1 MNFNTN
7 TTVSTSAIAELY
19 TLKQDLMAE
28 LVRAQVKHEFKDM
41 SATIDYIQEGL
52 VTVNQSIKE
61 EMAAMSKSTVL
72 GVGRIVNGR
81 ITYVSRDGGVSRP
94 MGARFPA
101 MGTVTKESFMDADY
115 KPTLDV
121 RFPTVQPTEVG
132 PMEGAD
138 YVAPLE
144 VRFPT
149 AGPIAEM
156 QGADYVAPLE
166 VRFPTVKPTETQPM
180 EDADYVA
187 PVEVRFPTVQLT
199 QPMQGADYD
208 EVLEG
213 EVLDVR
219 FPMVQTGPVVGEDFD
234 GEPTVWVR
242 DERTMDAYDRI
253 FGINK

>member
-61 EMAAMSKSTVL
+61 EMASMSKSTVL
-72 GVGRIVNGR
+72 GIGSIVNGR
-81 ITYVSRDGGVSRP
+81 ITYVSRNGGVSRP

-121 RFPTVQPTEVG
+121 RFPTVQPTE
-132 PMEGAD
+132 
-138 YVAPLE
+138 
-144 VRFPT
+144 
-149 AGPIAEM
+149 
-156 QGADYVAPLE
+156 
-166 VRFPTVKPTETQPM
+166 TQPM
-180 EDADYVA
+180 ED
-187 PVEVRFPTVQLT
+187 
-199 QPMQGADYD
+199 ADYD

-219 FPMVQTGPVVGEDFD
+219 FPMAQTGPVVGEDFD
-234 GEPTVWVR
+234 EEPSVWVR
-242 DERTMDAYDRI
+242 DERAMDAYDRI